1 MRAQRSLPS
10 VYLSCLLSFLT
21 GIMAVCLNPAS
32 LSAQSPVFAPRIVA
46 PVDESRLTVLKGNTR
61 PEARAE
67 FDRGP
72 VAPNLPM
79 GDLFLVLRRGPEQ
92 QAAFDAFLASQYD
105 SSSPNFHHWLTPAQ
119 IGQQFGP
126 AQADIDTITVW
137 LQNHGFSIDSVSKDR
152 MSIRFG
158 GSASQVTDAFH
169 TEIHHLQVRG
179 EDHIANMTDP
189 SIPEA
194 LTPVVVGVKALHNFF
209 PHPLHKLGAE
219 IRRNG
224 STGKWE
230 RISAPAAVP
239 SKSQS
244 AAPNAREVRP
254 LFNTGGTTS
263 GAANIEDIG
272 PYDFA
277 TIYNVLP
284 LWNAS
289 TAIDGTG
296 QKIAI
301 AGTSDIDLTD
311 VATFRAAFGLPI
323 VGSKYPTYKAPTII
337 DTNTPPGDCS
347 TGASTCIND
356 VYENTLD
363 VEWSGAIAKNAQ
375 IILVA
380 SSAPTTT
387 TDPLYLSEDYIV
399 ENVTA
404 PIMNVS
410 YGECELG
417 LAVAG
422 NTQYNTLWSTAQMAG
437 IAVFVSTGDE
447 GSATCDAGLDTNVPY
462 GAQYGLSVSGLAS
475 TPYNTAVGGT
485 DFNWSWS
492 NKQSTYWSTAN
503 NSTNLSSA
511 LGYIPEFPWND
522 TCTNPLL
529 DALFD
534 SELSQNLTATQLC
547 EDIANGNITSSG
559 GSLYGLVDVVGG
571 SGGKSSCINGDG
583 QTVASCTKG
592 YAKPSWQTGV
602 TGIPSDGVRDIPDVS
617 FFAAN
622 GFSGSA
628 YVVCVSVAG
637 TCSYTAATEPTGEE
651 VGGTSV
657 ASPTMAGVMA
667 LINQKTGSSQGNPNK
682 LLYELAAKQT
692 YSSCSSESVGL
703 TGSSCVFYDIDTGTN
718 AMPCDA
724 GSPDCTAPSNYSYG
738 LLNGYSSTVGYDLTT
753 GLGSMNVANLVNA
766 FSTEVAPALT
776 LSSALTFAATPEG
789 TTDPTTQSIT
799 VKNTGGGSVVDIS
812 GITIT
817 GTDASS
823 FSETNKC
830 GSKLAAGASCT
841 ITVTFTPQAIGTLTA
856 SVSIADNV
864 TGSPQTVGLTGTG
877 EIVGSYSLSA
887 TAVTIATP
895 GSSGTS
901 TVTATA
907 TGGYTGVITL
917 TCSVAALSAG
927 SDAPTCAG
935 STITIASGATTATGT
950 ITLSTTGT
958 AAAVRRTARADS
970 GIRPWIGAGG
980 AALACVL
987 LVGIPARRRG
997 WKAWLGVFLLM
1008 TAFGSALVGC
1018 GGGGSSTPPVTAP
1031 TVTTGAASSITA
1043 SGATLAGT
1051 VNPNGAATSAIF
1063 LYGTSTTAL
1072 SSQTSSQSV
1081 GSGSTPSSVS
1091 ANLTGLTSNTQ
1102 YYYQLQATNSGGTG
1116 TGSVAKFMTGTLG
1129 TTAGTYTV
1137 TVTGTD
1143 ANGVSATTTFTLTV
1157 G

>member
-1 MRAQRSLPS
+1 MRAQRFLPS
-10 VYLSCLLSFLT
+10 VYLSCLL
-21 GIMAVCLNPAS
+21 GMMAVWLNPAV
-32 LSAQSPVFAPRIVA
+32 LRAQDPAIVPRIVA
-46 PVDESRLTVLKGNTR
+46 PVDESRVTVLKGNTR

-79 GDLFLVLRRGPEQ
+79 GDLVLVLRRSPER

-105 SSSPNFHHWLTPAQ
+105 SSSPNFHHWLTPDQ
-119 IGQQFGP
+119 IGQQYGP
-126 AQADIDTITVW
+126 AQSDIDTIKAW
-137 LQNHGFSIDSVSKDR
+137 LQNHGFSVDSVAKDR

-158 GSASQVTDAFH
+158 GAASQVTSTFH
-169 TEIHHLQVRG
+169 TEIHNLQVRG

-194 LTPVVVGVKALHNFF
+194 LTPVVVGVKALHNFY
-209 PHPLHKLGAE
+209 PHTLHKLGAE

-224 STGKWE
+224 ETGKWE

-239 SKSQS
+239 SKALS
-244 AAPNAREVRP
+244 AAPNAHEIRP

-263 GAANIEDIG
+263 GAASIEDIG

-284 LWNAS
+284 LWTAS

-311 VATFRAAFGLPI
+311 VATFRQAFGLPV
-323 VGSKYPTYKAPTII
+323 VGSTYPTYKAPVVI

-347 TGASTCIND
+347 SGASSCIDD

-380 SSAPTTT
+380 SSSPTATS
-387 TDPLYLSEDYIV
+387 DPVYLSSQYIV
-399 ENVTA
+399 EHVTA

-417 LAVAG
+417 LGVAG
-422 NTQYNTLWSTAQMAG
+422 NTNYDNLWSSAESAG

-447 GSATCDAGLDTNVPY
+447 GSPSCDAGNDTNVPY

-492 NKQSTYWSTAN
+492 NKQATYWSATN

-511 LGYIPEFPWND
+511 LGYIPEFPWNN

-529 DALFD
+529 DAEIN
-534 SELSQNLTATQLC
+534 SELGATDSATTIC
-547 EDIANGNITSSG
+547 NDIGTGIIYSNG
-559 GSLYGLVDVVGG
+559 GSLYGLVDIVGG
-571 SGGKSSCINGDG
+571 SGGKSSCIDGDG
-583 QTVASCTKG
+583 ATVASCTKG
-592 YAKPSWQTGV
+592 YTKPSWQTGV

-637 TCSYTAATEPTGEE
+637 TCSYTAGTEPTGEE

-657 ASPTMAGVMA
+657 SSPIMAGVMA
-667 LINQKTGSSQGNPNK
+667 LINQKTGTLQGNPNK
-682 LLYELAAKQT
+682 VLYELAAKET
-692 YSSCSSESVGL
+692 YSGCSTETVGL
-703 TGSSCVFYDIDTGTN
+703 SGSNCVFYDIDTGTN
-718 AMPCDA
+718 AMACDA
-724 GSPDCTAPSNYSYG
+724 GSPDCTAPSTYSYG
-738 LLNGYSSTVGYDLTT
+738 VLSGYSSTVGYDLTT
-753 GLGSMNVANLVNA
+753 GLGSMNVANLVSA
-766 FSTEVAPALT
+766 FTTEVAPALT
-776 LSSALTFAATPEG
+776 LSSALTFAATAEG

-799 VKNTGGGSVVDIS
+799 IKNTGGGSVADIT

-817 GTDASS
+817 GADASS
-823 FSETNKC
+823 FSETNTC
-830 GSKLAAGASCT
+830 GSTLAVGASCVV
-841 ITVTFTPQAIGTLTA
+841 TVTFKPAAIGTLTA
-856 SVSIADNV
+856 SVSVADNV

-877 EIVGSYSLSA
+877 AEVGSYSLSA
-887 TAVTIATP
+887 TAVTIAAA

-917 TCSVAALSAG
+917 TCSVAALAGG
-927 SDAPTCAG
+927 SDTPTCSG
-935 STITIASGATTATGT
+935 STITVASGATTATGT
-950 ITLSTTGT
+950 ITLGT
-958 AAAVRRTARADS
+958 AAGSALKTGTVRADA
-970 GIRPWIGAGG
+970 GQPRIRPWIGMGG

-997 WKAWLGVFLLM
+997 WKTWLGVFLLM
-1008 TAFGSALVGC
+1008 TSFGGAIVGC
-1018 GGGGSSTPPVTAP
+1018 GGGGSSTPPASAP
-1031 TVTTGAASSITA
+1031 TVTTGAVTLITS
-1043 SGATLAGT
+1043 SGASLAGT
-1051 VNPNGAATSAIF
+1051 VNPNGATTSASF

-1072 SSQTSSQSV
+1072 SSQTASQSV
-1081 GSGSTPSSVS
+1081 GSGSTASNVT
-1091 ANLTGLTSNTQ
+1091 ATLTGLTSNTK

-1116 TGSVAKFMTGTLG
+1116 SGSVDSFTTASIG
-1129 TTAGTYTV
+1129 TTAGAYTV

-1143 ANGVSATTTFTLTV
+1143 KNEVSETTTFTLTV
-1157 G
+1157 Q